1 MDQLKY
7 RNPLKID
14 YYFSDAFFSDWWS
27 YLQAGNSSSP
37 ILFDTKQSKFKVQ
50 DSFTFV
56 DADKILTQGID
67 LDMPVLDVD
76 SFFTKISLEEA
87 IDICVNK
94 LIQNPESFVNGIS
107 KNYLRDLL
115 NLATI
120 VSFFT
125 FNNI

>member
-27 YLQAGNSSSP
+27 YLQAGNSSTP
-37 ILFDTKQSKFKVQ
+37 VLFDTKQSKFKVQ
-50 DSFTFV
+50 NSFTFV
-56 DADKILTQGID
+56 DVDKILTQGID

>member
-1 MDQLKY
+1 M
-7 RNPLKID
+7 
-14 YYFSDAFFSDWWS
+14 
-27 YLQAGNSSSP
+27 
-37 ILFDTKQSKFKVQ
+37 FDTKQSKFKVQ

-56 DADKILTQGID
+56 DVDKILTQGID

>member
-27 YLQAGNSSSP
+27 YLQAGNSLTP

>member
-27 YLQAGNSSSP
+27 YLQAGNSSTP
-37 ILFDTKQSKFKVQ
+37 VLFDTKQSKFKVQ

-56 DADKILTQGID
+56 DVDKILTQGID

>member
-14 YYFSDAFFSDWWS
+14 YYFSDGFFSDWWS
-27 YLQAGNSSSP
+27 CLQAGNSSTP
-37 ILFDTKQSKFKVQ
+37 VLFDTKQSKFKVQ
-50 DSFTFV
+50 NSFTFV
-56 DADKILTQGID
+56 DVDEILTQGID

-94 LIQNPESFVNGIS
+94 LIQNPESFIYVI
-107 KNYLRDLL
+107 Y
-115 NLATI
+115 
-120 VSFFT
+120 
-125 FNNI
+125 

>member
-27 YLQAGNSSSP
+27 YLQAGNSSTP

-56 DADKILTQGID
+56 DVDKILTQGID

>member
-27 YLQAGNSSSP
+27 CLQAGNSSTP
-37 ILFDTKQSKFKVQ
+37 VLFDTKQSKFKVQ

-56 DADKILTQGID
+56 DVDKILTQGID

-107 KNYLRDLL
+107 KNDLRGLL